1 MKKILST
8 ILLLTAL
15 LTAFTACSSNGDK
28 KLTIAGK
35 SYTEAQLTAEIMA
48 QLLEEEGFKVERKYD
63 MAGAICFEAI
73 RKGDVDLYPEYTG
86 GMVMAYLGQDIA
98 PGTDAQT
105 TFQIAKEGYERE
117 FDLIVLPDMGFNNT
131 YANAINADFAEAN
144 GIVTNSDLAAF
155 SSQLIYGG
163 EHAFFDRMDGYFN
176 MCETYGYDF
185 SKYVMM
191 DVGLKQKSIQQGEI
205 DVTNIYTTD
214 GFLEGSGLRVLE
226 DNLNF
231 FPAYYCAPVV
241 RKDVLEKH
249 PEIETALAV
258 LDNCA
263 TEENMVYYNS
273 LVDNNKMSIPEV
285 ATLFIQE
292 LLK

>member
-1 MKKILST
+1 MKKLLSII
-8 ILLLTAL
+8 ILLAITLTTL
-15 LTAFTACSSNGDK
+15 SACSSGGGK

-48 QLLEEEGFKVERKYD
+48 QLLEEEGFSVERKFD

-73 RKGDVDLYPEYTG
+73 RKGDVDIYPEYTG
-86 GMVMAYLGQDIA
+86 GMVMAYLGQEIA
-98 PGTDAQT
+98 PGTDADT
-105 TFQIAKEGYERE
+105 TFQIAKEGFERE

-131 YANAINADFAEAN
+131 YANAISTDFAQAN
-144 GIVTNSDLAAF
+144 GIVTSSDLAAF
-155 SSQLIYGG
+155 SSQLVYGG

-176 MCETYGYDF
+176 MCETYGYEF
-185 SKYVMM
+185 KKYVMM
-191 DVGLKQKSIQQGEI
+191 DVGLKQQSIKQGEI

-214 GFLEGSGLRVLE
+214 GFLEGSGLTVLE
-226 DNLNF
+226 DDLNF

-241 RKDVLEKH
+241 RKDVLEKY
-249 PEIETALAV
+249 PEIEKALAV

-263 TEENMVYYNS
+263 KEENMIYYNS
-273 LVDNNKMSIPEV
+273 LVDNGKISISE
-285 ATLFIQE
+285 AASLFIKE